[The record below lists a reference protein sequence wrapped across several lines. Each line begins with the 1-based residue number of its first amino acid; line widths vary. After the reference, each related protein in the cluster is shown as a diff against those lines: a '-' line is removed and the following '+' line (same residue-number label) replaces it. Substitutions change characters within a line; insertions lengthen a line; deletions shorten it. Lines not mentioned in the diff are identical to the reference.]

1 MPRREFTKAVRVS
14 VIKRCTRDNNVY
26 CEGCGGLA
34 KRFQI
39 DHVIPDALGGE
50 PTLSNAQLLCEAC
63 FSVKNPKDTKDAAKA
78 KRREANHIGAKPPS
92 RAPIQN
98 KQAAKREP
106 RALAS
111 ALPELP
117 RKRFYEDAR

>member
-1 MPRREFTKAVRVS
+1 MARREFPKAVRVA
-14 VIKRCTRDNNVY
+14 VIKRCTRDSNVY
-26 CEGCGGLA
+26 CEACGGLA

-50 PTLSNAQLLCEAC
+50 PALSNAQLLCETC

-78 KRREANHIGAKPPS
+78 KRREAKHLGAHQS
-92 RAPIQN
+92 RAPIKN
-98 KQAAKREP
+98 KPSAKREP